1 MHAKKAKPTVAVLTY
16 DGLDMFGFA
25 VACEVFGDGY
35 TADLGVPW
43 YELLI
48 CGPRPGSVSLD
59 NGLRLEVPH
68 GLDRLVRADTVIV
81 PACDAAGGAPP
92 EALRALRRAHERGAR
107 LVSLCTGAFVLAA
120 AGLLDGRRATTHWTE
135 CDELARRHPSVD
147 VDPGVLYVDEGDIL
161 TSAGNAASMDLCL
174 HLVRHDH
181 GAEVAAR
188 LARQLVVPPY
198 RDGGQ
203 AQYIESPVPE
213 PDRTD
218 LFADTV
224 AWVQEHLDE
233 PVSVAELA
241 ARSAMSRRTFAR
253 RFAASTGTTPYQWLL
268 RQRLQLAQRLL
279 ETSDLPIELVAERS
293 GFVNAGNLRKH
304 FGRVVRTTPQSYR
317 HAFQSRAEAEAEAAV
332 EAPAAAG

>member
-1 MHAKKAKPTVAVLTY
+1 MIDVMHAKKAKHTVAVLAY
-16 DGLDMFGFA
+16 DELAMFGFA
-25 VACEVFGDGY
+25 IACEVFGDSY
-35 TADLGVPW
+35 VADLGVPW
-43 YELLI
+43 YDLLV
-48 CGPRPGSVSLD
+48 CGPRQGSARLD
-59 NGLRLEVPH
+59 SGLRIDVPH
-68 GLDRLVRADTVIV
+68 GLHRLSRADTVIV
-81 PACDAAGGAPP
+81 PACGAAGGAPP
-92 EALRALRRAHERGAR
+92 EVLRALRRAHERGAR

-120 AGLLDGRRATTHWTE
+120 AGLLDGRRATTHWSE
-135 CDELARRHPSVD
+135 CDDLSRRYPSVD
-147 VDPGVLYVDEGDIL
+147 VDPDVLYVDDGDIL

-174 HLVRHDH
+174 HLVRHDY

-203 AQYIESPVPE
+203 AQYIEAPVPE

-218 LFADTV
+218 LFTDTM
-224 AWVQEHLDE
+224 AWVQEHLDQ

-241 ARSAMSRRTFAR
+241 DRSAMSRRTFAR

-279 ETSDLPIELVAERS
+279 ETSDLPIDLVAERS
-293 GFVNAGNLRKH
+293 GFVTAGNLRKH

-317 HAFQSRAEAEAEAAV
+317 NTFRSRADATV
-332 EAPAAAG
+332 AGR